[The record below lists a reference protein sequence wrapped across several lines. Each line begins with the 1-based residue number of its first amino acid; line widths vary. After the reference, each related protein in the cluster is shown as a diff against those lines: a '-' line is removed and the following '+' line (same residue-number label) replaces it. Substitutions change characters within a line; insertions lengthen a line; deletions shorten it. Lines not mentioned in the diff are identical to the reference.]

1 MEKVEAELTWVE
13 EDDGSQT
20 AKLRLIHLH
29 IFHFGY
35 QLCQDSA
42 RDRRKTRDDKN
53 KTRLHKEE
61 GVADGC
67 NHVKYIFKDNKD
79 SNIVLRLNATYLSK
93 MEPTPALWALLLWTW
108 RPVANRM
115 PSFTVTE
122 RCENEA
128 IRSSFQ
134 PECKKEKK
142 TVTSPSFHSFLKVLL
157 KFV

>member
-42 RDRRKTRDDKN
+42 RDQMKTSDDKN

-67 NHVKYIFKDNKD
+67 NHVNYIFKDNKD
-79 SNIVLRLNATYLSK
+79 SNICLTFKCHLPIKDGAHSSTVGAASVDVEACRQQDAIFYRDWAMREWSDKELVPAWVQKREKNCDLSI
-93 MEPTPALWALLLWTW
+93 L
-108 RPVANRM
+108 
-115 PSFTVTE
+115 SF
-122 RCENEA
+122 
-128 IRSSFQ
+128 I
-134 PECKKEKK
+134 P
-142 TVTSPSFHSFLKVLL
+142 
-157 KFV
+157 